1 MKISHI
7 RYLVVKI
14 PGCNLTLNNILYVP
28 NVRKK
33 IYHSVHILA
42 KDNYK
47 YLEFDHGVF
56 FINDMSGAPSG
67 SSTLDTL
74 VLFQQL
80 LLQ

>member
-7 RYLVVKI
+7 RYSVVKI

-33 IYHSVHILA
+33 YHYVHILA

-47 YLEFDHGVF
+47 YLEFDYDVF